1 MGRCPS
7 SDFSDYSDDST
18 CLFGQQDATANAGN
32 LWSNSGADGCRS
44 RRCVV
49 GLSDVFLVGLSALVS
64 ADPVLVDLLGSI
76 SYKYDV
82 EEGTDTRKYCDG
94 GG

>member
-1 MGRCPS
+1 MGRRPS

-18 CLFGQQDATANAGN
+18 GLFRQQDATANAGN

-49 GLSDVFLVGLSALVS
+49 GLSDVFLVGLPAL
-64 ADPVLVDLLGSI
+64 DPAGTILVDLLGTVSFTV
-76 SYKYDV
+76 YV
-82 EEGTDTRKYCDG
+82 EKIVVAY
-94 GG
+94 